1 MELVKTE
8 VAALE
13 VQERIKKV
21 DASFTWP
28 HPTDRGYFVN
38 ATFVRTDDN
47 TPYLIYCPKNTAS
60 ISIDEET
67 FNPYFLITDGK
78 EWPATKKITLT
89 QQMQTNDLVDVLFY
103 IFKLKHE
110 KPKEIK
116 KGDIEKLF
124 GVKVVD

>member
-1 MELVKTE
+1 MIE

-28 HPTDRGYFVN
+28 HPTDKGYFVN
-38 ATFVRTDDN
+38 ATFVRTDDD
-47 TPYLIYCPKNTAS
+47 TPYLIYCPKNTTS

-67 FNPYFLITDGK
+67 INPYFLITNGK
-78 EWPATKKITLT
+78 EWSATKKITLT
-89 QQMQTNDLVDVLFY
+89 QQMQTNDLADVLFY

-116 KGDIEKLF
+116 KDDVEKLF
-124 GVKVVD
+124 NIKVVD